1 MRANLQ
7 ATGGQ
12 LVSER
17 VSAVLAPRIG
27 KTAAKELLTQASLLA
42 ARAGRP
48 LADVLAELPQLAGV
62 LNSGEAAALLDPDGY
77 TGAAGPLVDRALT
90 EPGCV
95 RTPAP

>member
-1 MRANLQ
+1 MRANLR

-27 KTAAKELLTQASLLA
+27 KTAARELLAQASLLA
-42 ARAGRP
+42 SRTGLP

-62 LNSGEAAALLDPDGY
+62 LSREEAAGLLDPATY
-77 TGAAGPLVDRALT
+77 TGVAGPLVDRALT
-90 EPGCV
+90 PPGHAQP
-95 RTPAP
+95 PAS